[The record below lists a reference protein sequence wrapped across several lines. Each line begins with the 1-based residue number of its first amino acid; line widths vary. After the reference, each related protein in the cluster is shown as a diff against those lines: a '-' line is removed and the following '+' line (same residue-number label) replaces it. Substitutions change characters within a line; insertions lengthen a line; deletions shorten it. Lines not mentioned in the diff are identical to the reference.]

1 MNSSP
6 TNTKPRKLGRGL
18 SSLISEPVSVEV
30 APNIQTFPEHST
42 SATNQSQSIPVTQIS
57 VSPFQPRRA
66 IDEAALGQLA
76 DSIRRSG
83 VMQPIIVRPLPNA
96 GFELV
101 AGERRWRAA
110 QRAGLETIP
119 AVVRTLSD
127 ADAAEWALV
136 ENIQREDLNP
146 MERAWALRQMQE
158 KFGLTHAQLAGRVS
172 LERSTVA
179 NLIRLTELEPEIA
192 AMIVNGEISAGH
204 GRALLGMPSG
214 APRLGLAKA
223 AAVGGWSVR
232 RIEQAVQRPDEAIP
246 EPAKQVIE
254 EATGR
259 EAVLR
264 DLERQVS
271 QQLGTKV
278 IINTDKQGKKGKM
291 VIEFYGLDHFDGLL
305 ARMGVRAT

>member
-1 MNSSP
+1 MDGPIGQKS
-6 TNTKPRKLGRGL
+6 RRLGRGL
-18 SSLISEPVSVEV
+18 SSLINSPVIVESPS
-30 APNIQTFPEHST
+30 APETQHNTEHNPIT
-42 SATNQSQSIPVTQIS
+42 SPAASIAVNSIS
-57 VSPFQPRRA
+57 VSPFQPRRV
-66 IDEAALGQLA
+66 ITEEALNHLA
-76 DSIRRSG
+76 ESIQRAG
-83 VMQPIIVRPLPNA
+83 VMQPIIVRPRSGG

-110 QRAGLETIP
+110 KKVGLATIP
-119 AVVRTLSD
+119 AIVRELSD

-158 KFGLTHAQLAGRVS
+158 KFGLTQAQLAERVS

-179 NLIRLTELEPEIA
+179 NLIRLTDLEPEIA
-192 AMIVNGEISAGH
+192 EMIVKGEISAGH
-204 GRALLGMPSG
+204 GRALLALPAG
-214 APRLGLAKA
+214 APRIGIAKA

-246 EPAKQVIE
+246 EVAKNVIE
-254 EATGR
+254 DATGR

-264 DLERQVS
+264 DLERQIS

-278 IINTDKQGKKGKM
+278 IINTDKQGKKGKLM
-291 VIEFYGLDHFDGLL
+291 IEFYGLDHFDGLL
-305 ARMGVRAT
+305 IRMGIRAT